1 MKDFFQSTKFKILA
15 AVFVVLCAFML
26 RATMSGGLTP
36 LTSQLLS
43 VVTTP
48 LQSAAS
54 GISESVGGLYRH
66 LFQAGEIEEENAQ
79 LEEKV
84 RTLTQQVADLERYRR
99 ENEQLRE
106 YLEIKE
112 EHSDFSFASASVI
125 GRDTAERFYS
135 FTIDAGSEAGIEK
148 FDPVITSDGL
158 VGLVNE
164 VGKNYAKVLTI
175 LDTTIEVGAY
185 DIRTRDIGTTSGDI
199 TLARNGQLRLNML
212 PKDCTVSQ
220 GDLIYTTGYGG
231 LYPKDLAI
239 GEVTEIHTDSSGMS
253 MYAVIDPLSDIET
266 VKDVLVITSFEG
278 QGEQVFE

>member
-1 MKDFFQSTKFKILA
+1 MEE
-15 AVFVVLCAFML
+15 
-26 RATMSGGLTP
+26 ATRF
-36 LTSQLLS
+36 
-43 VVTTP
+43 
-48 LQSAAS
+48 
-54 GISESVGGLYRH
+54 GIMNVDEHDMIYE
-66 LFQAGEIEEENAQ
+66 F
-79 LEEKV
+79 EEKPK
-84 RTLTQQVADLERYRR
+84 RPKSNLASMGIYIF
-99 ENEQLRE
+99 NWKQLRE

-158 VGLVNE
+158 VGLVSE

>member
-112 EHSDFSFASASVI
+112 EHSDFSFASAS
-125 GRDTAERFYS
+125 AL
-135 FTIDAGSEAGIEK
+135 K
-148 FDPVITSDGL
+148 L
-158 VGLVNE
+158 VG
-164 VGKNYAKVLTI
+164 
-175 LDTTIEVGAY
+175 
-185 DIRTRDIGTTSGDI
+185 TSI
-199 TLARNGQLRLNML
+199 W
-212 PKDCTVSQ
+212 TV
-220 GDLIYTTGYGG
+220 T
-231 LYPKDLAI
+231 
-239 GEVTEIHTDSSGMS
+239 
-253 MYAVIDPLSDIET
+253 
-266 VKDVLVITSFEG
+266 
-278 QGEQVFE
+278 

>member
-158 VGLVNE
+158 VGLVSE

-253 MYAVIDPLSDIET
+253 MYAVIDPLSDI
-266 VKDVLVITSFEG
+266 
-278 QGEQVFE
+278 

>member
-43 VVTTP
+43 AVTTP

-135 FTIDAGSEAGIEK
+135 FTIDAGSETGIEK

-158 VGLVNE
+158 VGL
-164 VGKNYAKVLTI
+164 GKNYAKVLTI